1 MAITKENA
9 SLLVRKSHLARERNK
24 LEQRLAVIEAMA
36 PSHKQAKT
44 KALTLTQ
51 PEPVINSVERESK
64 ALAEVKVNQ
73 LLKDDKS
80 DIVDAQKLK
89 ILVETA
95 DKLYGWS
102 RSEGPSTM
110 VQVNYLSELK
120 PEDVPQP
127 VVVGAVQA
135 KPDSVSG

>member
-1 MAITKENA
+1 MAFTKESA
-9 SLLVRKSHLARERNK
+9 VEAGKRSVAKREQRK
-24 LEQRLAVIEAMA
+24 LEHRLAVLGSTGTRVIDVSTALPVLEANQRTVTSM
-36 PSHKQAKT
+36 
-44 KALTLTQ
+44 
-51 PEPVINSVERESK
+51 ERESK
-64 ALAEVKVNQ
+64 ALAELQVNR
-73 LLKDDKS
+73 LLKNKKS
-80 DIVDAQKLK
+80 EIVDAQKLK

-102 RSEGPSTM
+102 RSDAPSTM

>member
-1 MAITKENA
+1 MAFTKENA
-9 SLLVRKSHLARERNK
+9 SQNRALSHLARERHK
-24 LEQRLAVIEAMA
+24 IEARLAVIEAMA
-36 PSHKQAKT
+36 PSNKRARIKS
-44 KALTLTQ
+44 LPLTQ
-51 PEPVINSVERESK
+51 PEPAINTVERESR
-64 ALAEVKVNQ
+64 ALAEVKVNR

-120 PEDVPQP
+120 PDETPQG
-127 VVVGAVQA
+127 VVVEVE
-135 KPDSVSG
+135 KNSI

>member
-9 SLLVRKSHLARERNK
+9 ALFVQKSHLARERNK
-24 LEQRLAVIEAMA
+24 LEQRLAVIEAMVPA
-36 PSHKQAKT
+36 GKSAKT
-44 KALTLTQ
+44 KTLTQTQ
-51 PEPVINSVERESK
+51 PEPAINTVERESR
-64 ALAEVKVNQ
+64 ALAEVKVNR

-110 VQVNYLSELK
+110 VQVNYLGELK
-120 PEDVPQP
+120 PDETPQG
-127 VVVGAVQA
+127 VVVEVG
-135 KPDSVSG
+135 KNPI